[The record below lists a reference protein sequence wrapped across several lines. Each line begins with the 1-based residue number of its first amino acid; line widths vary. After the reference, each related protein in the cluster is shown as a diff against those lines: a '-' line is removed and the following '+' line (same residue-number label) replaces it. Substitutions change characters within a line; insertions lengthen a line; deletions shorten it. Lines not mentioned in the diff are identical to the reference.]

1 MGQKVNPEIL
11 RVGITR
17 GWESRWFAKKEFA
30 DFLYEDYRI
39 RKKIKQEFYHAGI
52 SRIETERKSEDEV
65 KVTIHAAR
73 PGMVIG
79 RKGMEVERLRREL
92 SEMTG
97 KNVLVDVKEVER
109 PELDAQIVSEN
120 IAIQIERRVSHRRAM
135 KRAVS
140 AAMQAG
146 ALGIKVVCSG
156 RLGGSEQA
164 KRQKYVVGKVPLH
177 TLRADIDYGFAEA
190 RTVYGQIG
198 VKVWIYKGDVL
209 TPRTAMWQEGEC

>member
-17 GWESRWFAKKEFA
+17 GWESRWFAKKGFA
-30 DFLYEDYRI
+30 DLLYEDYRI
-39 RKKIKQEFYHAGI
+39 RRKVKQDFYHAGI
-52 SRIETERKSEDEV
+52 SSIEIERKSEDEV
-65 KVTIHAAR
+65 KIIIHAAR

-79 RKGMEVERLRREL
+79 RKGAEVERLKKEL
-92 SEMTG
+92 SEMTR

-109 PELDAQIVSEN
+109 PELDAQIVAEN
-120 IAIQIERRVSHRRAM
+120 IATQIERRVAHRRAM

-146 ALGIKVVCSG
+146 AQGIKITCSG

-209 TPRTAMWQEGEC
+209 SPRMALEGGS